1 MSSQKLER
9 KYMYIGFE
17 PKAITA
23 HLNMSS
29 IRVTIPMEENKIIR
43 ASSTYLAMSIENRL
57 QTIDI
62 YDLIKSSCDNKTT
75 QNTKLSKQIGILCEL
90 PHQAQHVLFNKLYGP
105 GSRISNVKLT
115 A

>member
-29 IRVTIPMEENKIIR
+29 IRVAIPMEENQ
-43 ASSTYLAMSIENRL
+43 L
-57 QTIDI
+57 QTIDM

-75 QNTKLSKQIGILCEL
+75 QNTKLSKQIGILCEF